1 MSIMTFITREHPRFL
16 LCFGALSATCAIAVP
31 AFPQTAPDV
40 PPPSPSETKAPE
52 PARAPMISTP
62 DEDDAA
68 DALPPATPAPPSPPA
83 PPPKIVFAEKP
94 CAPCEREDEEAAEG
108 AGAFFIGA
116 GFFDL
121 SSLNERLRDHGYE
134 RISPWATL
142 IGGEG
147 HAVLESGFV
156 AGARGAAIVY
166 QTGDGPNGMRTHL
179 GGGFGMLDFG
189 FALVRRS
196 PILLTLTA
204 SIGGYGTSL
213 AIGDEQSARF
223 DDVLADPRRSTSLD
237 RGGLLTGL
245 TLGFDGRVPVGRVE
259 RGRRGFFTL
268 GARLGVLYGPAL
280 GDWGFSPDAEAT
292 AGPHFGL
299 TGAFA
304 GVAIGFGGGSV
315 ALGR

>member
-1 MSIMTFITREHPRFL
+1 MSGMTFIIRENPRLFL
-16 LCFGALSATCAIAVP
+16 LCFGALSATGAMATP
-31 AFPQTAPDV
+31 AFSQTTPDV
-40 PPPSPSETKAPE
+40 PPPSPTETKAPE
-52 PARAPMISTP
+52 PPQAPLISTP

-68 DALPPATPAPPSPPA
+68 DPPPPAPPSPPG
-83 PPPKIVFAEKP
+83 PPPKRVFAEKP

-121 SSLNERLRDHGYE
+121 SSLNERLRDNGYE

-166 QTGDGPNGMRTHL
+166 QSGDGPDGMRTHL

-213 AIGDEQSARF
+213 EIGDEQSARF

-245 TLGFDGRVPVGRVE
+245 TLGFDGRVPVGREE

-280 GDWGFSPDAEAT
+280 GGWGFSPEAEAT
-292 AGPHFGL
+292 AGPSFGL

-304 GVAIGFGGGSV
+304 GVAIGFGGGAV
-315 ALGR
+315 KLER

>member
-1 MSIMTFITREHPRFL
+1 MSIMTFITRESPRFL
-16 LCFGALSATCAIAVP
+16 LCFGALSATCAMAP
-31 AFPQTAPDV
+31 PTFAQTAPDV
-40 PPPSPSETKAPE
+40 PPPSASGTQAPE
-52 PARAPMISTP
+52 PPRAPMISTP
-62 DEDDAA
+62 DEDDAP
-68 DALPPATPAPPSPPA
+68 DPPPAPPA
-83 PPPKIVFAEKP
+83 PPPPPEPSRKLVFADKP
-94 CAPCEREDEEAAEG
+94 CAPCEREEEEAAEG
-108 AGAFFIGA
+108 AGAFFIGT
-116 GFFDL
+116 GVFDL
-121 SSLNERLRDHGYE
+121 SPLNERLRDNGYE

-147 HAVLESGFV
+147 HAVLDSGFV

-166 QTGDGPNGMRTHL
+166 QTGDGPDGMRTHL
-179 GGGFGMLDFG
+179 GGGFGMFDFG

-213 AIGDEQSARF
+213 EIGDEQSARF

-280 GDWGFSPDAEAT
+280 GGWGFSPESEAT
-292 AGPHFGL
+292 AGPNFGL

-315 ALGR
+315 KLER